1 MANYNRMKA
10 ESRRQEIA
18 DLKAELAA
26 IHEGKWPRDLNDD
39 FRWGSQRYFHDKAE
53 KAKYV
58 EGIITN
64 EVAYLENI
72 PARIESGE
80 LSGGWEL

>member
-1 MANYNRMKA
+1 MPTYNRMKA

-26 IHEGKWPRDLNDD
+26 IDNGTWPRDLNDD
-39 FRWGSQRYFHDKAE
+39 FRWGSQWYFYDLPE
-53 KAKYV
+53 KAAYV
-58 EGIITN
+58 KGIITN

-72 PARIESGE
+72 PARIVSGE
-80 LSGGWEL
+80 LTDGWEL

>member
-1 MANYNRMKA
+1 MASYNRMKA
-10 ESRRQEIA
+10 ESRRLEIA

-26 IHEGKWPRDLNDD
+26 IENGTWPRDLNDD
-39 FRWGSQRYFHDKAE
+39 FRWGSQRTFHDKAE
-53 KAKYV
+53 KAAYV
-58 EGIITN
+58 ESIITS
-64 EVAYLENI
+64 EIAYLENI